1 MAKQT
6 NRGKSPPKQ
15 VPENDLNKEILLI
28 LDHVQKLVQAIS
40 KVDPKGK
47 YQTVPADEEHN
58 NQFLHIDKNAS
69 WLEAFLKN
77 FWSQLKDPSRFRL
90 FSLKRKALDE
100 PQVRQALRD
109 FADGKQTAAAKAF
122 LKEYE
127 IVP

>member
-77 FWSQLKDPSRFRL
+77 FCLLMQSKPI
-90 FSLKRKALDE
+90 
-100 PQVRQALRD
+100 
-109 FADGKQTAAAKAF
+109 T
-122 LKEYE
+122 
-127 IVP
+127 